1 MRQSMKIVAIT
12 GSLRTASSN
21 TALLC
26 AMSQLAPP
34 DVEIVLY
41 EELGT
46 LPHFNPDLD
55 EDVPPESVARLR
67 ALLQAAAG
75 VLISSPEY
83 AHGVPGSLKN
93 LLDWL
98 VSTGEL
104 VGKPVALINASS
116 RSAFANAQLVETLKT
131 MSWKIVAEASIT
143 LLTMTRSFDEA
154 AIVADSEISMALR
167 GAIAAFVKAVK

>member
-98 VSTGEL
+98 VSAGEL
-104 VGKPVALINASS
+104 VGKPVA
-116 RSAFANAQLVETLKT
+116 
-131 MSWKIVAEASIT
+131 
-143 LLTMTRSFDEA
+143 FDECVVSVGVRERPTRRDAEDDVVEDRHRCVDHA
-154 AIVADSEISMALR
+154 ADDGEEP
-167 GAIAAFVKAVK
+167 